1 VKLEEV
7 ERIKKFIDMLNY
19 AYSNGS
25 SLGKRYSC
33 ITSLGFY
40 GGSTVILNNH
50 NIGLATLIEY
60 IDETN

>member
-1 VKLEEV
+1 
-7 ERIKKFIDMLNY
+7 MLNY